1 MLTNKNY
8 SKDTPAVE
16 EVFLDSATINRAI
29 TLGRAEKLHS
39 FRSWPQLDI
48 ECYSFVRYG
57 SLYEIYSDQHSA
69 FMLKIKPHE
78 TRSKRSS
85 CLR

>member
-1 MLTNKNY
+1 MLTKENY

-16 EVFLDSATINRAI
+16 EVFLDSATIQRAI
-29 TLGRAEKLHS
+29 ALGQAEKLHS
-39 FRSWPQLDI
+39 FRSWPQLDL

-57 SLYEIYSDQHSA
+57 SLYEVYSDQHSA
-69 FMLKIKPHE
+69 FMLKIKPYE

-85 CLR
+85 